1 MGKLYDSQDLKWNTA
16 LWDRVEVQL
25 YADISAGLLPK
36 AILKEIMTYSAAPGQ
51 PKRYMSY
58 AESFEHERKRERGK
72 LFRTGLL
79 LSELHRQEALF
90 KACTECHYRVGKKGS
105 RKGRKIAVPCN
116 LHKDGFKK
124 AKSDVWWAG
133 ERNVAERLE
142 RGQVR
147 DEPDVAIDTTITDAD
162 RGFLKSV
169 GIADTD
175 EPHNGLNEWER
186 MHLEAKLD
194 GSFMQDVEFYDVEP
208 TYKGYLNILLQEGEM
223 TEKEYLDEM
232 RRLREAAQQAEESA
246 VDRLAGR
253 DGLKL
258 TARQRDT
265 RHNRLVN

>member
-16 LWDRVEVQL
+16 LWDRVEAQT
-25 YADISAGLLPK
+25 YADVAAGLLPK
-36 AILKEIMTYSAAPGQ
+36 SFLKEIVTYPGAPGR

-58 AESFEHERKRERGK
+58 AESFEHERKRERFK
-72 LFRTGLL
+72 LLRTSMLL
-79 LSELHRQEALF
+79 GELRRQEDLF
-90 KACTECHYRVGKKGS
+90 KTCLECHYRVGKKGS
-105 RKGRKIAVPCN
+105 RKGRKIAVPCL

-133 ERNVAERLE
+133 QHNLEERLA
-142 RGQVR
+142 RGQKR
-147 DEPDVAIDTTITDAD
+147 DDAEWMPLD
-162 RGFLKSV
+162 DMAGTELRAHS
-169 GIADTD
+169 TD
-175 EPHNGLNEWER
+175 EPQNPLNEWER

-208 TYKGYLNILLQEGEM
+208 TYKGYLSILLQEEEM

-232 RRLREAAQQAEESA
+232 RRLREAAQQAEDSA

-253 DGLKL
+253 DSLKL